1 MKHSLRVWARADP
14 VLPAEIDPGIVAE
27 AGFTGAAIAKASAY
41 QHQGRAAI
49 VSHEADGAIVK
60 LTGRVRGSRS
70 TPYTQTIAI
79 SRTRRGGIYISGE
92 CTCPMEYQCK
102 HVAAVVLQWGR
113 NAPAHTSP
121 TPAGAASATRAPIK
135 PEIAEP
141 ALTPALTK
149 WLHDVAQAAARADEA
164 APDVRKRLCY
174 VLDRMADGGAQID
187 VLAIDLDTQG
197 RPKDAPKLYDPNH
210 AVTATPPKFLRA
222 SDLSILPRLM
232 RAGGLYAIGGAR
244 RYRLGGAEGAS
255 ILAEIVATGR
265 ARWRG
270 AEGPVLRMGETRAG
284 EAQWSIGADGVQR
297 FGFRAADGTEL
308 AALALNPPHC
318 VDPATG
324 EVSALAT
331 PMPAAM
337 IAALLAAPPAP
348 PEAAESIAEALGRIL
363 PPGLAPR
370 PAPLPKPVDL
380 RPAPRPIARLT
391 MKPMPR
397 YQFPYKS
404 VSRRTW
410 HSPAEPALVAALEL
424 TFAYEDAHFRP
435 EGALPL
441 ALRYD
446 GARLSRI
453 HRNPAA
459 ELKRLKRLAD
469 FELEPFPENWSNG
482 RQKQRANTMWFGE
495 AGTDTHCVRF
505 VLDAKPALEAEG
517 WTVEIDPDFPL
528 RLATPDDD
536 SLSLDFGASQD
547 SSGIDWFDA
556 SLGIVIDGERH
567 DLLPVFAEIIS
578 KLPPGMEANAL
589 AVLKETTSPAQS
601 RFLVNLPD
609 GRIMPLSLA
618 RIVPILQA
626 LLSVWG
632 PAELADG
639 ARLHAAQAADL
650 ADLEARLAG
659 QVSVVGGAKL
669 AALAKEFAAWRERA
683 PAASPPWFNA
693 TLRPYQQIG
702 LDWLQMLGRVGLGG
716 VLADDMGLGKTI
728 QVLAH
733 LAIEKAAGRLSEP
746 ALVVAPTS
754 VLTNW
759 RAEAERFAPRLM
771 TLIHQGKERGKGQ
784 IQTDGV
790 DVVITSYPLLARDRA
805 LLLDRRW
812 SVAVLD
818 EAQTIRNPQAGISMA
833 AFALNARQKLAL
845 SGTPV
850 ENHLGDAWSL
860 MRFLNPGLLGDAK
873 SYRARYRNPIEKEGD
888 SGARTRLA
896 RRLKPFLLRR
906 TKAEV
911 AADLPPKTEIRET
924 VALTPVQRQLYE
936 ATRLVMQKKVR
947 EAMDRR
953 GLAKSAI
960 VVLDALLK
968 LRQACCDPRLV
979 KSADAKAKAGGSAKL
994 ERLEELIASLKEEG
1008 RSALVF
1014 SQFTSM
1020 LALIRERCEARG
1032 WAHEWLTGDTKDRA
1046 SPVARFQAGK
1056 ADLFLISLKAGGTGL
1071 NLTAA
1076 DTVILYDPWW
1086 NPAVEA
1092 QAIDRA
1098 HRIGQTAPVFVH
1110 RLIAEDTIE
1119 EKMLALQARK
1129 QSFADALWDGE
1140 AGGFAG
1146 LSQEDVRA
1154 LFE

>member
-1 MKHSLRVWARADP
+1 MTNSSLARAPTDP
-14 VLPAEIDPGIVAE
+14 VSPAEIDPGVVAA
-27 AGFTGAAIAKASAY
+27 AGFAGSPLAKATAY
-41 QHQGRAAI
+41 QRQGRAAV
-49 VSHEADGAIVK
+49 VSHEADGAIVR
-60 LTGRVRGSRS
+60 LTGRVRGSRPK
-70 TPYTQTIAI
+70 PYTQTIAI
-79 SRTRRGGIYISGE
+79 SRTRRGGIQISGR
-92 CTCPMEYQCK
+92 CTCPMEFQCK
-102 HVAAVVLQWGR
+102 HVAALVLQWGR
-113 NAPAHTSP
+113 NAPA
-121 TPAGAASATRAPIK
+121 GAASLAPPARAPFK

-141 ALTPALTK
+141 ALAPALTK
-149 WLHDVAQAAARADEA
+149 WLQDVAQAAARADEA
-164 APDVRKRLCY
+164 ASDVRKRLCY
-174 VLDRMADGGAQID
+174 VLDRMADGAAQID
-187 VLAIDLDTQG
+187 VLAIDLDAQG
-197 RPKDAPKLYDPNH
+197 RPKDTPKLYDPNH
-210 AVTATPPKFLRA
+210 ALNATPPKFLRA
-222 SDLSILPRLM
+222 SDLAILPRLM
-232 RAGGLYAIGGAR
+232 RADGVYAIGGAR
-244 RYRLGGAEGAS
+244 RYRLSGGEGAS
-255 ILAEIVATGR
+255 ILAEIIATGR
-265 ARWRG
+265 ARWQG
-270 AEGPVLRMGETRAG
+270 PEGPVLRMGETRAG
-284 EAQWSIGADGVQR
+284 EAHWSIGEDGAQR
-297 FGFRAADGTEL
+297 FGFRGAGGEHL

-324 EVSALAT
+324 QVGALAT
-331 PMPAAM
+331 PIPSAM

-348 PEAAESIAEALGRIL
+348 PEAAESIGEALDRIL
-363 PPGLAPR
+363 PPGLAPK
-370 PAPLPKPVDL
+370 PARLPKPTEM

-397 YQFPYKS
+397 FQYKAAPS
-404 VSRRTW
+404 GVW
-410 HSPAEPALVAALEL
+410 HGAEPAPVPAVEL
-424 TFAYEDAHFRP
+424 AFGYEDARFRP
-435 EGALPL
+435 GDANPL
-441 ALRYD
+441 AVRYD
-446 GARLSRI
+446 GARLNRI

-459 ELKRLKRLAD
+459 ELKALKRLAD
-469 FELEPFPENWSNG
+469 FELEPFPEDWSYG
-482 RQKQRANTMWFGE
+482 RQKERANAMWFGE
-495 AGTDTHCVRF
+495 AATQTHCIRF

-517 WTVEIDPDFPL
+517 WTIEIDPDFPL
-528 RLATPDDD
+528 RLATPDEDAI
-536 SLSLDFGASQD
+536 SLDFGASQD
-547 SSGIDWFDA
+547 STGIDWFDA
-556 SLGIVIDGERH
+556 SLGIVVDGQRH
-567 DLLPVFAEIIS
+567 DLLPIFAEIIAR
-578 KLPPGMEANAL
+578 LPAGMEADAL
-589 AVLKETTSPAQS
+589 SALNETANPALT
-601 RFLVNLPD
+601 RLMLTLPD

-650 ADLEARLAG
+650 ADLEARLGG

-669 AALAKEFAAWRERA
+669 AALAREFGAWRERD
-683 PAASPPWFNA
+683 PAATPSWFTA
-693 TLRPYQQIG
+693 KLRPYQQIG
-702 LDWLQMLGRVGLGG
+702 VDWLQMLSRVGLGG

-733 LAIEKAAGRLSEP
+733 LAIEKAAGRLAEP

-754 VLTNW
+754 VLANW
-759 RAEAERFAPRLM
+759 RAETERFAPRLK
-771 TLIHQGKERGKGQ
+771 TLIHQGKERDKQ
-784 IQTDGV
+784 QVQTDGI
-790 DVVITSYPLLARDRA
+790 DVVITSYPLLARDRT

-833 AFALNARQKLAL
+833 AFALDAGQRLAL

-873 SYRARYRNPIEKEGD
+873 SFRARYRNPIEKEGD
-888 SGARTRLA
+888 AGARARLA

-906 TKAEV
+906 TKGEV

-924 VALTPVQRQLYE
+924 VALTPAQRQLYE

-947 EAMDRR
+947 EMLDRR

-979 KSADAKAKAGGSAKL
+979 KSADEKAKAGGSAKL

-1020 LALIRERCEARG
+1020 LALIRERCQARG
-1032 WAHEWLTGDTKDRA
+1032 WAHEWLTGDTTDRA
-1046 SPVARFQAGK
+1046 GPVARFQAGE

-1071 NLTAA
+1071 NLTRA

-1129 QSFADALWDGE
+1129 QGFADALWDGQ

-1146 LSQEDVRA
+1146 LSPEDVRA